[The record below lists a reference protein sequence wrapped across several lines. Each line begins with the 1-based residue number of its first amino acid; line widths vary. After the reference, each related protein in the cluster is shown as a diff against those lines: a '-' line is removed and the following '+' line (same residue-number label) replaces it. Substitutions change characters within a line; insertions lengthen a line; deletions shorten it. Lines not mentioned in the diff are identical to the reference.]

1 MVAVTVRGT
10 TLEYVE
16 QGSGEPVVLVHGTL
30 GDYRTW
36 AAQTEAFSQRYRAIS
51 YSRRYHHPNACD
63 DHQSDYT
70 ARLHADDLAELIL
83 RLGLDSAHV
92 VGTSYGAYTALFL
105 AARHPQRVRALVLGD
120 PPVFPF
126 LGHSL
131 RGRELRR
138 TFLDQVWDTA
148 GAMMR
153 QGQTEAGIRT
163 FVDGVVEDGAYD
175 SFPSD
180 VRQMLLD
187 NACEFAVETSSPDFF
202 TPFSCGDAKRV
213 THDTL
218 LLTGDRSREM
228 FGIIVDEL
236 SRCLP
241 SSDVARVPN
250 TTHEVTS
257 DNPDAYN
264 TIVLEYLDA
273 RNGGRRAS

>member
-1 MVAVTVRGT
+1 MATVAVRGT
-10 TLEYVE
+10 ELEYVE
-16 QGSGEPVVLVHGTL
+16 QGAGEPVVLVHGTL

-36 AAQTEAFSQRYRAIS
+36 AAQTEAFSHRYRTIA
-51 YSRRYHHPNACD
+51 YSRRYHHPNTCKG
-63 DHQSDYT
+63 HESDYT

-83 RLGLDSAHV
+83 GMGLESAHV

-105 AARHPQRVRALVLGD
+105 AARHPQRVRGLVLGD

-126 LGHSL
+126 LDRSPG
-131 RGRELRR
+131 GRELRR
-138 TFLDQVWDTA
+138 AFLDQVWNTA

-153 QGQTEAGIRT
+153 QGRTEAGIRT

-175 SFPSD
+175 SFPPE
-180 VRQMLLD
+180 VQQLLLD
-187 NACEFAVETSSPDFF
+187 NACEFAVETASPDFF
-202 TPFSCGDAKRV
+202 TPFDRNDARRV

-228 FGIIVDEL
+228 FGIIVGEL
-236 SRCLP
+236 SRSLP
-241 SSDVARVPN
+241 SSHVERVPD

-264 TIVLEYLDA
+264 TIVLEYLDGWA
-273 RNGGRRAS
+273 GGHP